1 MTPAEYNDAEFIKW
15 RDKCHALEIS
25 VARLQEQEKAADKAL
40 TIATDAL
47 KHSQSVSN
55 EWRKES
61 LDQRA
66 LFPTTNKVDG
76 QFATEGA
83 ERRALEARVLILEKS
98 GNVGEGKHSA
108 FETVWVKAAVVATLL
123 IALAGLISKLLGHS

>member
-1 MTPAEYNDAEFIKW
+1 MTPVEYNDSEFVKW

-25 VARLQEQEKAADKAL
+25 VARLQEQEKASDKAL

-55 EWRKES
+55 EWRKEN

-108 FETVWVKAAVVATLL
+108 FEAVWVKFAVVVTLL
-123 IALAGLISKLLGHS
+123 IALAGLIQKLMGK